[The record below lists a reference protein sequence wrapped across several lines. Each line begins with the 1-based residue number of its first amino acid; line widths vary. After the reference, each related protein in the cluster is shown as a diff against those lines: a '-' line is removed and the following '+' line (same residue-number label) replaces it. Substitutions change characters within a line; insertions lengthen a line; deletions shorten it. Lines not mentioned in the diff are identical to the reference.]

1 MLWTMVEL
9 PPCSRLLAFEPQLEQ
24 KLTVDA
30 KTLVEFNQIG
40 TKTRL
45 IETQPPFWSTKSTP
59 PAPQPR
65 RRPQPQEEM
74 IIDILQDLSSV
85 TAMMRRPHERDGRRK
100 KTFAEP
106 NESTMEE
113 PTEPFYKIHEK
124 ETNKGLHKLT
134 DGLEFCF
141 SKKAISKKTYTWRCV
156 TPDHLETHGKRSRN
170 QTDKDLEKFTTTK
183 IFSRLFLFLIA
194 VSDNIRSPAE
204 DSVYRLFERALEN
217 NNLHS
222 LWVGLDRV
230 VPREVF
236 RRLGLREPFPR
247 PTSALTKPKTT
258 PTARFTPYARPADQN
273 LKFLNE
279 KERAELEAVQ
289 KVKKEHT
296 LAILIAQRKEK
307 EAAETALYLQ
317 QTCLLRREKEAL
329 EQREV
334 ELAKSSAARRLA
346 AKTSEPYIP
355 SPIVRPAVLQ
365 IQALPDI
372 PSQPEPSTSA
382 PDAQLVTPARSSKSA
397 KSSKSRSSSTRSR
410 KEAPGETP
418 RSSKEGRGRTS
429 SSEMV
434 LAKKFKKPSINT
446 SDDEEAV
453 LKSPISPYST

>member
-1 MLWTMVEL
+1 METPVEGERNDVRVEL
-9 PPCSRLLAFEPQLEQ
+9 IEAEPAEFIPPEYRFSPAGLSGSL
-24 KLTVDA
+24 
-30 KTLVEFNQIG
+30 
-40 TKTRL
+40 L
-45 IETQPPFWSTKSTP
+45 IEIISSGALYSRIGRSDKLDNGVVFCLYKGPSCHANNLTFSHRIAVSSQVHLSPTNPLSFSQVRSL
-59 PAPQPR
+59 PAAASFSLPAAFPDEPAR
-65 RRPQPQEEM
+65 
-74 IIDILQDLSSV
+74 
-85 TAMMRRPHERDGRRK
+85 ERDVIP
-100 KTFAEP
+100 EP
-106 NESTMEE
+106 S
-113 PTEPFYKIHEK
+113 H
-124 ETNKGLHKLT
+124 H
-134 DGLEFCF
+134 
-141 SKKAISKKTYTWRCV
+141 
-156 TPDHLETHGKRSRN
+156 H
-170 QTDKDLEKFTTTK
+170 TK
-183 IFSRLFLFLIA
+183 M
-194 VSDNIRSPAE
+194 SDNIRSPAE

-236 RRLGLREPFPR
+236 RWLGLREPFPR
-247 PTSALTKPKTT
+247 PTSAPTKPKTT
-258 PTARFTPYARPADQN
+258 PTARFAPYARPADKN

-317 QTCLLRREKEAL
+317 QTCLLRREKETL

-346 AKTSEPYIP
+346 AKTPEPYIP

-453 LKSPISPYST
+453 LKSPTSPYST